1 MNFRDSILGQPGNLR
16 RSAETFL
23 QALERVDLSQFE
35 RVPLVFTGM
44 GASLFAVTP
53 AVRALRAA
61 GRQASAV
68 PPTELLEPGGE
79 RLGGAFIGLSQS
91 GESAET
97 NDAFRRISAPRLALT
112 NSGDGPLA
120 EVADRALPIGSDDD
134 TGISVLTYTASIL
147 ATVALADRLGGLGVE
162 VDVASLS
169 DVMRQAIEATGPVAE
184 RLAERLDGVSALDVV
199 GGGPSRSSAGYAALA
214 IREAA
219 RVHTASFETRQY
231 LHGPIEVAES
241 GSAAIVLG
249 RDPEVRLARELA
261 GYGVLVLLVTDA
273 LGEAGGS
280 EDEVGGP
287 AVLRLPS
294 VADPF
299 VPLLQ
304 AVPGQLLAAELA
316 RRRGIDPGTL
326 RHVQEDTKVRNR

>member
-1 MNFRDSILGQPGNLR
+1 M
-16 RSAETFL
+16 
-23 QALERVDLSQFE
+23 
-35 RVPLVFTGM
+35 
-44 GASLFAVTP
+44 
-53 AVRALRAA
+53 
-61 GRQASAV
+61 
-68 PPTELLEPGGE
+68 
-79 RLGGAFIGLSQS
+79 
-91 GESAET
+91 
-97 NDAFRRISAPRLALT
+97 T

-134 TGISVLTYTASIL
+134 TGISVLTYTASIV

-169 DVMRQAIEATGPVAE
+169 DVMRQAIEATGPV
-184 RLAERLDGVSALDVV
+184 AERLDGVSALDVV

-294 VADPF
+294 VADAF